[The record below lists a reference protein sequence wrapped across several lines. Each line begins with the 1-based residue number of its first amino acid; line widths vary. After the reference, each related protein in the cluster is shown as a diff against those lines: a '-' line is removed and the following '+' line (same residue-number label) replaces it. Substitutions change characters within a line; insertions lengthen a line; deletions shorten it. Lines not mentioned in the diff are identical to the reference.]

1 MLRHFLFWSK
11 IALSPISVLAIAT
24 HGALA
29 NPASDHELAIRAEDA
44 LKRSVAFYHSIAI
57 EGGYGYFYSLDLKTR
72 WGEGPPMDDRTI
84 EVQPPGTPAVGM
96 SFLRAY
102 QVQKDPSFLEAAKDA
117 GSALIRGQNDLG
129 GWMHKI
135 HFDRPTGDEVSF
147 DDDQTQ
153 SAIRF
158 LMALDQVV
166 DDPNLDRAIERA
178 LAMMLDAQIDHGGW
192 PHEYPKQ
199 GNYHDFATYNDHGIA
214 DCLSVMVDA
223 HRYYGRE
230 ELLDS
235 VRKTGWFII
244 ISQLPPPQPGWAQQ
258 YNEYLQ
264 PAWARAFEP
273 PAVCPLVTIQN
284 IQVLMD
290 LYVQFERNRYLEPI
304 PDALDW
310 VEKCQL
316 PNGLWP
322 RFVEIGTGRALYY
335 DRGRIRVD
343 SVDELSLERRTGYGY
358 EHDASQ
364 IIRDAKERYDHLR
377 ETGEDL
383 DAKRPIEDLRP
394 EEKVERLDGMRPEI
408 LAVIESLDEQGRWV
422 VKDDRYKVRESGKK
436 IWQGEYEVSDR
447 LSSALFIK
455 NTELLCDFLELVGS
469 TR

>member
-1 MLRHFLFWSK
+1 MG
-11 IALSPISVLAIAT
+11 T
-24 HGALA
+24 QA
-29 NPASDHELAIRAEDA
+29 NPVSDHELAIRAEDA
-44 LKRSVAFYHSIAI
+44 LKRSIAFYHSIAI
-57 EGGYGYFYSLDLKTR
+57 EGGYGYYSSLDLKTL

-102 QVQKDPSFLEAAKDA
+102 QIRNDSRFLEAAKDA
-117 GSALIRGQNDLG
+117 ASALIRGQNELG
-129 GWMHKI
+129 GWDHKI
-135 HFDRPTGDEVSF
+135 HFDRPTGDAVSF
-147 DDDQTQ
+147 DDNQTQ

-166 DDPNLDRAIERA
+166 DDSDLHRAVGRS
-178 LAMMLDAQIDHGGW
+178 LRMMLDAQLDNGGW
-192 PHEYPKQ
+192 PHKYPKQ

-223 HRYYGRE
+223 HRNYGRE
-230 ELLDS
+230 EFLDS
-235 VRKTGWFII
+235 IRKTGWFII

-258 YNEYLQ
+258 YNDYLQ

-290 LYVQFERNRYLEPI
+290 LYVQFESEKYLEPI

-310 VEKCQL
+310 LEKCQL

-343 SVDELSLERRTGYGY
+343 TVDELSLERSTGYGY
-358 EHDASQ
+358 ENDLSEAISKG
-364 IIRDAKERYDHLR
+364 KERFDRLR
-377 ETGEDL
+377 KTGEDL
-383 DAKRPIEDLRP
+383 DANRPLEDLNP
-394 EEKVERLDGMRPEI
+394 DETAERLDAMRPEI

-422 VKDDRYKVRESGKK
+422 VKNDRYKVRVPDTP
-436 IWQGEYEVSDR
+436 WQGEWEVSDR

-455 NTELLCDFLELVGS
+455 NTGLLCDYLDLVGAD
-469 TR
+469 R

>member
-1 MLRHFLFWSK
+1 VVQNQTKPNQLKTDAPLP
-11 IALSPISVLAIAT
+11 LLGISG
-24 HGALA
+24 GAE
-29 NPASDHELAIRAEDA
+29 SDHELAIRAEDA
-44 LKRSVAFYHSIAI
+44 LKRSVGFFHSIAI

-96 SFLRAY
+96 SFLRAW
-102 QVQKDPSFLEAAKDA
+102 QVQKDPSFLEAAKEA
-117 GSALIRGQNDLG
+117 ASALIRGQNELG
-129 GWMHKI
+129 GWDHKI
-135 HFDRPTGDEVSF
+135 HFDRPTGGEVSF

-166 DDPNLDRAIERA
+166 DDPNLDLAIEWA
-178 LAMMLDAQIDHGGW
+178 LAMMLDAQMDHGGW
-192 PHEYPKQ
+192 PHKYPKQ

-214 DCLSVMVDA
+214 DCLSVMIDA
-223 HRYYGRE
+223 HRFYGRE
-230 ELLDS
+230 EFLGS
-235 VRKTGWFII
+235 VRKTGWFIT
-244 ISQLPPPQPGWAQQ
+244 ISQLAPPQPGWAQQ

-290 LYVQFERNRYLEPI
+290 LFVRFKEEKYLEPI
-304 PDALDW
+304 PDALGW

-316 PNGLWP
+316 PSGLWP

-343 SVDELSLERRTGYGY
+343 SVEELSLERRTGYGY

-383 DAKRPIEDLRP
+383 DADRPLEDLRP
-394 EEKVERLDGMRPEI
+394 EQTVERLDGMRPEI
-408 LAVIESLDEQGRWV
+408 LAVLESLDEQGRWV
-422 VKDDRYKVRESGKK
+422 VKNDRYKVREPGEK
-436 IWQGEYEVSDR
+436 IWQGDYEVSDR